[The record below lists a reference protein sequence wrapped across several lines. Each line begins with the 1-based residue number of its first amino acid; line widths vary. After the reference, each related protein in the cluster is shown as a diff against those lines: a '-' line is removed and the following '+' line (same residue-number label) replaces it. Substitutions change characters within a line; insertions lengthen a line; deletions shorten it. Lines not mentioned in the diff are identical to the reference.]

1 MAPGC
6 NEKIDWE
13 FIQWILWKGRTRED
27 KKRYN
32 EIKSKYPQKVV
43 FIKNQKQLNK
53 LEADIFY
60 NKLWSTS

>member
-1 MAPGC
+1 MAH
-6 NEKIDWE
+6 EKKKKIDWE

-43 FIKNQKQLNK
+43 FIENQKQLTK
-53 LEADIFY
+53 LEADLFY
-60 NKLWSTS
+60 NKLGSTS